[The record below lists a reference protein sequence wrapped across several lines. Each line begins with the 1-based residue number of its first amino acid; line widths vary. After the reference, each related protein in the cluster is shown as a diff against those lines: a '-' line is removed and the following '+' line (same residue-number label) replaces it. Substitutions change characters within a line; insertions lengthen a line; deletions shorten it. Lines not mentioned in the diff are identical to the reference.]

1 VGCIA
6 ITHVDTATAQLRFF
20 FLEPEMRGRGG
31 GHQLMDRAINFCKEK
46 KYERVFLWTFSTLMV
61 ARHLYESKGFFLT
74 DMHENTDW
82 GEKNFE
88 ERWDL
93 ML

>member
-1 VGCIA
+1 
-6 ITHVDTATAQLRFF
+6 
-20 FLEPEMRGRGG
+20 MRGRGG